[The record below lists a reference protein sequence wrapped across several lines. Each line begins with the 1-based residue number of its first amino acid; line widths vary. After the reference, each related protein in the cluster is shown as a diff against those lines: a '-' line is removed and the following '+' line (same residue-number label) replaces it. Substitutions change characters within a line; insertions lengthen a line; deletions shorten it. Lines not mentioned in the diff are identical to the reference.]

1 MDINVTTH
9 NSKHHATVTPKKLE
23 SSTITTKGSGHELD
37 QSQAMVPE
45 ETVEMPVHPEPRNT
59 HTASQHSVKQILVQL
74 NKHVLQEFNKIQKI
88 VQHHTLVQQ
97 HMYNQKVGTLFANT

>member
-1 MDINVTTH
+1 MDINVTAH

-23 SSTITTKGSGHELD
+23 SSTTKGSGHELD

-59 HTASQHSVKQILVQL
+59 HTAPQQSVKQILVQL

-97 HMYNQKVGTLFANT
+97 HMYNQKIGTLFANT